1 MIDTIVSFFCDPFL
15 RVSAE
20 HGKEL
25 FAGEFLC
32 LGDVLG
38 KVVPVISQE
47 RYGLDHDLD
56 CEFRS

>member
-1 MIDTIVSFFCDPFL
+1 MIDTVVSFFCDPFL

-20 HGKEL
+20 HEKEL
-25 FAGEFLC
+25 SAGEFLC

-38 KVVPVISQE
+38 KVVRVISQE
-47 RYGLDHDLD
+47 RDSLDHDID